1 MAPHIRSHRVPCS
14 CFPKKAS
21 LQLSS
26 EQSVGDV
33 GIMQLDWKRVAQA
46 SYRGCRSSVAITAE
60 CWQHQARQN
69 TMNAHL
75 TLLLLLVIGQ
85 NCYSTGLV
93 VNSHRCTTITK
104 QTHPASV
111 QLFRQFF
118 VVASLCQSCMTKTR
132 NKNRKT
138 ATQITDREINTWWTV
153 PSIST
158 GITKSALLTGCNS
171 SNTHT
176 SGWRHQNS
184 G

>member
-33 GIMQLDWKRVAQA
+33 GITQLDWKRVAQA
-46 SYRGCRSSVAITAE
+46 SYRSCRSSVAITAE
-60 CWQHQARQN
+60 CSQHHARQN

-75 TLLLLLVIGQ
+75 TLLLPLVIGQ

-104 QTHPASV
+104 QPV
-111 QLFRQFF
+111 LNCLGNFF
-118 VVASLCQSCMTKTR
+118 VVASLCQSCTTKTR
-132 NKNRKT
+132 NENRKT
-138 ATQITDREINTWWTV
+138 ATQITDREINTW
-153 PSIST
+153 
-158 GITKSALLTGCNS
+158 
-171 SNTHT
+171 
-176 SGWRHQNS
+176 
-184 G
+184 

>member
-14 CFPKKAS
+14 CFTKKAS

-33 GIMQLDWKRVAQA
+33 GITQLDWKRVLQA

-60 CWQHQARQN
+60 CSQHHARQN
-69 TMNAHL
+69 RMNAHL
-75 TLLLLLVIGQ
+75 TLLLPLVIGQ

-111 QLFRQFF
+111 QLFRQFCCCCI
-118 VVASLCQSCMTKTR
+118 SLPIMHD
-132 NKNRKT
+132 KNT
-138 ATQITDREINTWWTV
+138 EQE
-153 PSIST
+153 P
-158 GITKSALLTGCNS
+158 
-171 SNTHT
+171 
-176 SGWRHQNS
+176 QNS
-184 G
+184 YSNHGQRN